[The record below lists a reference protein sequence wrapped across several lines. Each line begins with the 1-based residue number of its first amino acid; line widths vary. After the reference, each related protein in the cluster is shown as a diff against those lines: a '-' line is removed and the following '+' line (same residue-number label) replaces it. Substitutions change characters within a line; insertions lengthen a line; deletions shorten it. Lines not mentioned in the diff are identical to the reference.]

1 MSDLLVAI
9 ENIGFLACFVVP
21 MLAGLA
27 YLILRPPKPP
37 DDDAGGGA

>member
-1 MSDLLVAI
+1 MSALTDALESL
-9 ENIGFLACFVVP
+9 GFLVCFVAP